1 MIFNLSQIPFTKK
14 LKEFL
19 GVTATLH
26 VKRTNLA
33 IKHAKQFQY
42 NGAIRTA
49 IVHYSK
55 EKLPKNSEINKYRI
69 KIYDYSVRT

>member
-1 MIFNLSQIPFTKK
+1 
-14 LKEFL
+14 LKEIL
-19 GVTATLH
+19 DISATLQ

-42 NGAIRTA
+42 NGDIRTA
-49 IVHYSK
+49 IDHYSK
-55 EKLPKNSEINKYRI
+55 EKLTKYSEINKYRI

>member
-19 GVTATLH
+19 DISATLH

-33 IKHAKQFQY
+33 IKHAKQFFNTTELYEQQ
-42 NGAIRTA
+42 
-49 IVHYSK
+49 
-55 EKLPKNSEINKYRI
+55 
-69 KIYDYSVRT
+69 